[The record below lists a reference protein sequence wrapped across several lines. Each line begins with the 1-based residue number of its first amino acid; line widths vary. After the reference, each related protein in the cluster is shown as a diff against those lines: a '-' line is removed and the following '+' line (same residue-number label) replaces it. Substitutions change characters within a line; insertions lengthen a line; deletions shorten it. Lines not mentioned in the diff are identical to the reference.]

1 MTETTTTPTE
11 LEILKQRA
19 DQMGITYHPS
29 IGVDALRDKV
39 NAKLNGTP
47 EPTQNIT
54 VNINSEFVP
63 SAAALKM
70 AEDQRINYIR
80 KNALRL
86 VRVRI
91 SCMNPNKKEWDNELF
106 SVQNDI
112 LAAKRVVPFNVDW
125 HVEQCIL
132 DMIQDR
138 VCTAYKERKD
148 QYGRKHTDPY
158 QIKEY
163 AVTILPPLTEEELDD
178 LRQQQAMRGGV

>member
-29 IGVDALRDKV
+29 IGVDALREKV
-39 NAKLNGTP
+39 AAKLNGTP

-54 VNINSEFVP
+54 VNINSEFTP
-63 SAAALKM
+63 SPAALKF
-70 AEDQRINYIR
+70 AEEQNNNYIR
-80 KNALRL
+80 KQALRL
-86 VRVRI
+86 VRVNI
-91 SCMNPNKKEWDNELF
+91 TCMNPNKKEWDSELF

-112 LAAKRVVPFNVDW
+112 LSAKRLVPFNKDW

-132 DMIQDR
+132 DMIEDR

-148 QYGRKHTDPY
+148 QFGRKHTDPY
-158 QIKEY
+158 PIKEY
-163 AVTILPPLTEEELDD
+163 AVRILPPLTEDELED
-178 LRQQQAMRGGV
+178 LRHQQAIRGGV